1 VNLTELR
8 TAFSKY
14 VPAKALD
21 TCIDWIA
28 EYRISVRIARSRNT
42 KYGDYRPPFDG
53 KGHRISINHDL
64 NKYAFLL
71 TFTHEVAHLV
81 TFSKYRMR
89 VDPHGKE
96 WKYEF
101 KQLMTPLLF
110 GGVFPR
116 ELVLAINDY
125 ISNPAASS
133 CSDLHLM
140 RTLSKYDKRDQ
151 QWKLLEE
158 LSVNTTFRLRTGRE
172 FVKGELLQKNYCCT
186 CVKSR
191 HQYFI
196 NPLMEVQPLRKTA
209 APARKKAKTP
219 KSKT

>member
-1 VNLTELR
+1 MNLTELR
-8 TAFSKY
+8 SAFSKY

-21 TCIDWIA
+21 SCIDWIA
-28 EYRISVRIARSRNT
+28 EHRISVRITRSRHT

-71 TFTHEVAHLV
+71 TFTHEVAHLI
-81 TFSKYRMR
+81 TYNKYRLK
-89 VDPHGKE
+89 VDPHGRE
-96 WKYEF
+96 WKHEF
-101 KQLMTPLLF
+101 KKIMTPLLF
-110 GGVFPR
+110 GGIFPR
-116 ELVLAINDY
+116 ELVLAINNY

-133 CSDLHLM
+133 CSDIELM

-158 LSVNTTFRLRTGRE
+158 LRLNTHFRIRTGRE
-172 FVKGELLQKNYCCT
+172 FIKGELKQKNFCCT

-196 NPLMEVQPLRKTA
+196 NPLTEVQVVRPGSGAPGKKT
-209 APARKKAKTP
+209 KTP
-219 KSKT
+219 KFKN